1 MSSYY
6 VSIRRVCRCCFPIVV
21 TRKGPNTLVVVDPRA
36 TKIQML
42 DACVGVLET
51 WEFDAA
57 RRAYGQ
63 PPCGYPMDRFFV
75 EGLVM
80 PYVPPEIRLPG
91 EPAIQNPYLMTED
104 GLDAYRAAVD
114 WWELESQLSIA
125 SA

>member
-1 MSSYY
+1 MSYY
-6 VSIRRVCRCCFPIVV
+6 VSFQQICSCCFPIYVA
-21 TRKGPNTLVVVDPRA
+21 RQGPNTLVLVDPRA
-36 TKIQML
+36 TKVQML
-42 DACVGVLET
+42 NACADVLEP

-63 PPCGYPMDRFFV
+63 PPSGEPMDSFFV

-91 EPAIQNPYLMTED
+91 EPAVQNPYLDTEE
-104 GLDAYRAAVD
+104 GREAHLAALE
-114 WWELESQLSIA
+114 WWEMESRLSSV